1 MSTKF
6 ISFVPLSNSDR
17 RPSILEAMISNNM
30 RARQN
35 NLDRRSKLA
44 WFGFVNWVGFELR
57 LGIVRVVQGNLS
69 ESIKES
75 SVVEAE
81 EDDDDDDD
89 FIKKNQ
95 MNPYQMRSKPM
106 Q

>member
-1 MSTKF
+1 MYCDGWEIKVITLEEAMSTKF

-57 LGIVRVVQGNLS
+57 LGIVRVV
-69 ESIKES
+69 
-75 SVVEAE
+75 
-81 EDDDDDDD
+81 
-89 FIKKNQ
+89 
-95 MNPYQMRSKPM
+95 
-106 Q
+106 